1 MRSLRQVLLVKTFPL
16 VFLVLSCSN
25 DLEVL
30 SINREKVLSLNTS
43 LSQSQFIT
51 NDCQLIEG
59 QWELRLVP
67 QTPDYALYK
76 SFTLTA
82 RGPAGSPFD
91 EFIFSLV
98 FNVAD
103 VNNMVRPYSYNSL
116 LPELGDTVNQVTLL
130 LRQGTEWRS
139 YNLCNNDQ
147 VVNYFN
153 LQIERQSVSERILK
167 GSFIGELCFDDL
179 VISVSGQFKD
189 VPY

>member
-1 MRSLRQVLLVKTFPL
+1 MRSLRQVLFVKIVPL

-30 SINREKVLSLNTS
+30 SITREKVLLFNTS

-67 QTPDYALYK
+67 QSPDYALYK
-76 SFTLTA
+76 RFTLTA
-82 RGPAGSPFD
+82 RGPAGNPFD

-103 VNNMVRPYSYNSL
+103 VNNMVRPYAYVSL
-116 LPELGDTVNQVTLL
+116 LSELGDTVTEVSLL
-130 LRQGTEWRS
+130 LRQGNEWTH
-139 YNLCNNDQ
+139 YDLCSQPND
-147 VVNYFN
+147 YFS
-153 LQIERQSVSERILK
+153 LFIERQSVSERILK
-167 GSFIGELCFDDL
+167 GSFIGRLCSDDL
-179 VISVSGQFKD
+179 VVYVNGQFKD